1 MSTRCSL
8 PVEEDARFVVNQSKR
23 ECVCIFGPGRHI
35 MSTEMTGM
43 QSLAA
48 RSLTETNM
56 EPGEQAQRYL
66 SFGNFVVDLK
76 REELFKDGARVRL
89 PGKVYQTLV
98 ALLNRPGEVVSR
110 DDLRAKLWPEGTH
123 VNFDAN
129 VNTTVNKLRL
139 ALGDSPDE
147 PIYVETI
154 PRQGYSFVGR
164 VSVAASNLYARNG
177 NRANG
182 ESALAEPQGSG
193 TQAVASEMGK
203 TSTWFIAG
211 VVALVLSG
219 ILFGAATII
228 YLHRPI

>member
-1 MSTRCSL
+1 
-8 PVEEDARFVVNQSKR
+8 
-23 ECVCIFGPGRHI
+23 
-35 MSTEMTGM
+35 MSTEMTSM

-48 RSLTETNM
+48 RSFAEANLA
-56 EPGEQAQRYL
+56 PAQPALRYL
-66 SFGNFVVDLK
+66 SFGSFVIDLK
-76 REELFKDGARVRL
+76 REELFKDGARVKL

-98 ALLNRPGEVVSR
+98 ALLDRPGEVVSR
-110 DDLRAKLWPEGTH
+110 DDLRVKLWPEGTH

-154 PRQGYSFVGR
+154 PRQGYSFVAR
-164 VSVAASNLYARNG
+164 VSAAESNLSARNR
-177 NRANG
+177 NISAS
-182 ESALAEPQGSG
+182 ESALAETQANSAS
-193 TQAVASEMGK
+193 QAVASEMGK
-203 TSTWFIAG
+203 PSTWFIAG